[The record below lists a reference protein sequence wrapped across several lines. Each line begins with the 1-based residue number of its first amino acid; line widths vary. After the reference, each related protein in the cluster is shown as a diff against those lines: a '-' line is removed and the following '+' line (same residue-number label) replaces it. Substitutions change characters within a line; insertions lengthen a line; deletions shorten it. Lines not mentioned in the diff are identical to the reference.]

1 MEESQTFSALIDTV
15 VQRSGRK
22 DRLASIIAYART
34 TIRECLV
41 LDFFDQ
47 SLIETQVTVDA
58 IPFIWDR
65 PSNLRSI
72 LAIRTPHYDRR
83 NKRIFMGER
92 KPGMTVADD
101 EKYFYLSGN
110 SYAMANLA
118 VGDVLDVAYYEY
130 SKALVYTAPVANR
143 PARYDLETE
152 VWVYHQAYDAS
163 DETRENARD
172 KVTNW
177 LLTFWYELIAEGT
190 QAKLYKLVND
200 EARMRTSYALY
211 KGGQKDL
218 AAGESTAY
226 MGKY

>member
-1 MEESQTFSALIDTV
+1 MEESQTFSALIDDV
-15 VQRSGRK
+15 IGRSGRR
-22 DRLASIIAYART
+22 DRLPSIIAYART

-47 SLIETQVTVDA
+47 SLIEIQVTVDA
-58 IPFIWDR
+58 IPFIWER
-65 PSNLRSI
+65 PTNLRSI
-72 LAIRTPHYDRR
+72 LAIRTPYYDRR
-83 NKRIFMGER
+83 GKRIFMGER
-92 KPGMTVADD
+92 KPGVIVAAE

-130 SKALVYTAPVANR
+130 STPLVYVPVVTDR
-143 PARYDLETE
+143 PARFNLETE
-152 VWVYHQAYDAS
+152 LWEYHQAYSAS
-163 DETRENARD
+163 DETRANAEA

-177 LLTFWYELIAEGT
+177 LLTYWYELMAEGT

-200 EARMRTSYALY
+200 ETRMRMSYALY
-211 KGGQKDL
+211 KSIQKDL
-218 AAGESTAY
+218 VAGESTAY